1 MKCLTDLNA
10 PFTVL
15 HTLKI
20 FQKAMLSLRLDLM
33 VPNNI
38 TDLSYDND
46 FQLYHVIFAM
56 E

>member
-10 PFTVL
+10 PFTVT

-20 FQKAMLSLRLDLM
+20 FQEAMLSLRLDLM

-38 TDLSYDND
+38 VDQSYDND
-46 FQLYHVIFAM
+46 FQLYHVIFATA
-56 E
+56 